1 MITLVTNISVY
12 SVNASI
18 QIKTISWPKS
28 NQQIHNTKNNAIM
41 HANMHWLQVSRN
53 ETNSDVPLDAVQ
65 AQPAELRSNS
75 FFAQIN

>member
-53 ETNSDVPLDAVQ
+53 ETNSDVPLDAVHSTTSRIKKQ
-65 AQPAELRSNS
+65 LIFRTN
-75 FFAQIN
+75 